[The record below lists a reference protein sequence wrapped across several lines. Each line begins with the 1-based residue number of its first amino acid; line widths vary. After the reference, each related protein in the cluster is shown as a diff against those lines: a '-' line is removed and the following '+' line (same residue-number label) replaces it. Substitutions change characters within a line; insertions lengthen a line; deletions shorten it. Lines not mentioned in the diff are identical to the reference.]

1 MTARQRNHAISLW
14 PGGGTPVLIP
24 DTSLEETSW
33 QAMARCAEVD
43 PEAYFPEKGGS
54 TASAKKVCFS
64 CEVRQTC
71 LEYALEH
78 DERFGIWGGLSERQR
93 RRLRQSREQEAHAS

>member
-24 DTSLEETSW
+24 D
-33 QAMARCAEVD
+33 
-43 PEAYFPEKGGS
+43 FPEKGGS